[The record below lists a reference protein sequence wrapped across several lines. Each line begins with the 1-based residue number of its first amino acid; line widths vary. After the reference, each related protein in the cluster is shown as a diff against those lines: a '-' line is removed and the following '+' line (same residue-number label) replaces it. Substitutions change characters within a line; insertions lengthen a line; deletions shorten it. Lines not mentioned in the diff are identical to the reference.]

1 MADRL
6 HSQICSRGSQPQPRS
21 GGNVPQPSRPQN
33 AGPATGTRPQQGTSR
48 GGTTYTGVGEPMQ
61 IDRQK
66 QKKFKCSNCGRF
78 GHISRNCNKPQVT
91 NKMTNQVRSMEVDTQ
106 PLMND
111 TPRPAPQKG
120 KKKKQ
125 FVRAFLQ
132 DLGSDEKEFL
142 VEELVKDMGN

>member
-1 MADRL
+1 M
-6 HSQICSRGSQPQPRS
+6 
-21 GGNVPQPSRPQN
+21 
-33 AGPATGTRPQQGTSR
+33 
-48 GGTTYTGVGEPMQ
+48 
-61 IDRQK
+61 
-66 QKKFKCSNCGRF
+66 
-78 GHISRNCNKPQVT
+78 
-91 NKMTNQVRSMEVDTQ
+91 KMTNQVRLMEVDAQ
-106 PLMND
+106 PSTNE